1 MQYKYVILNSSRKQ
15 IQFKIKAPQ
24 NMVMPDLQYL
34 NIRVYCD
41 INIITIPSLEQKF
54 IGKQNT
60 YSLLNAVK

>member
-24 NMVMPDLQYL
+24 YMVMPDLQYL